1 MYGIWK
7 HVAPEHEKV
16 QENTTY
22 HVVIYTV
29 RSFIFIILV
38 LIRCGFNGMSMDRA
52 RMSGKIGDE

>member
-1 MYGIWK
+1 
-7 HVAPEHEKV
+7 VAPEHEKV

-38 LIRCGFNGMSMDRA
+38 LIRCGFNGMSMDRGA